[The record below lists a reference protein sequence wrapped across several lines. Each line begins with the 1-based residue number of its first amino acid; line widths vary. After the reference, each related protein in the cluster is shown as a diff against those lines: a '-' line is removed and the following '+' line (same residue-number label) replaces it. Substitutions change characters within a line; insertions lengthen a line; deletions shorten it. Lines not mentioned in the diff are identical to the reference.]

1 MEKMQKKKKLR
12 GILVMAFF
20 RMLFGTYMSG
30 MHLTYCLNAS
40 QLLYVSLFF
49 FLARDAF
56 WKLFS
61 CSCRPVEYLWEFQ
74 SIPLIM
80 YLSLECFVRNH
91 NSPHILRFINSQA
104 IAGKFRVTATWVEP
118 CWKAARLWAF
128 LDGKVFVFIPMP
140 KFLLL
145 SNLKILSG
153 D

>member
-1 MEKMQKKKKLR
+1 M
-12 GILVMAFF
+12 IAFF
-20 RMLFGTYMSG
+20 GMLFGTYMSG
-30 MHLTYCLNAS
+30 MHLTYCLMAS
-40 QLLYVSLFF
+40 QLLCFPLF
-49 FLARDAF
+49 FLARDTS

-61 CSCRPVEYLWEFQ
+61 YSYRPVEYLWEFQ

-80 YLSLECFVRNH
+80 CLSLECCVRNH
-91 NSPHILRFINSQA
+91 NSPHILRIINSQA